1 MQAGRSESRQ
11 GDHMRIAVIG
21 TGYVGLVTGACLAD
35 LGHSVIGVDKDADK
49 ISRLNRGEVTIY
61 EVGLPE
67 LLSRHLGRSLSF
79 TTETA
84 EAVGESEIVFI
95 TVGTPQGEDGSADM
109 SYVIEAA
116 GDIAGAINGY
126 KIIVN
131 KSTMPVGS
139 TRLVERVIKERAEGE
154 EFDVISNPEFLR
166 EGTAVRDFMHPDRIV
181 VGTESQRAAGVM
193 AELYRPLNAP
203 LFITDPASAEMIK
216 YASNAFLAT
225 KVSFINAIA
234 NICEAVDADV
244 KEVAMGMGY
253 DRRIGFE
260 FLRSGPGFGGS
271 CFPKDCQ
278 ALIDIARR
286 SGYSFYL
293 LEGVMKVNREQMEL
307 MAKKV
312 ERRLGGLEGKRI
324 AAWGLAFKANTDDVR
339 DSPALQI
346 IRTLLEGGAEVK
358 AYDPQAMENARE
370 AMPGLRCVDSALEA
384 AEGADLLLILT
395 DWDEFKLQDF
405 RRVGEAMKGREILD
419 TRNCLEPLSVRRLGF
434 DYEGVGR

>member
-1 MQAGRSESRQ
+1 MK
-11 GDHMRIAVIG
+11 IAVIG
-21 TGYVGLVTGACLAD
+21 TGYVGLVTGACFAD
-35 LGHSVIGVDKDADK
+35 LGHSVIGVDKDGEK
-49 ISRLNRGEVTIY
+49 IARLNRGEVTIY

-67 LLSRHLGRSLSF
+67 LLSRHLGRNLSF
-79 TTETA
+79 TTDTA
-84 EAVGESEIVFI
+84 EAVGTSEIVFI
-95 TVGTPQGEDGSADM
+95 TVGTPQGEDGAADM

-116 GDIAGAINGY
+116 RDIAEAINGY
-126 KIIVN
+126 KVIVN

-139 TRLVERVIKERAEGE
+139 TRLVERVIKERAGGE

-166 EGTAVRDFMHPDRIV
+166 EGTAVRDFMHPDRVV
-181 VGTESQRAAGVM
+181 VGTESQRAAGIM

-286 SGYSFYL
+286 SGYSFHL
-293 LEGVMKVNREQMEL
+293 LEGVMQVNREQMEL
-307 MAKKV
+307 MARKV
-312 ERRLGGLEGKRI
+312 ERRLGGLEGRRI

-339 DSPALQI
+339 DSPALEI
-346 IRTLLEGGAEVK
+346 IRKLMEGGAEVI
-358 AYDPQAMENARE
+358 AYDPQAMDNARQALPE
-370 AMPGLRCVDSALEA
+370 LRCAGSALEA
-384 AEGADLLLILT
+384 VEGADLLLILT

-405 RRVGEAMKGREILD
+405 RRVGEVMKGREIVD

-434 DYEGVGR
+434 IYEGVGR

>member
-1 MQAGRSESRQ
+1 MK
-11 GDHMRIAVIG
+11 IAVIG

-35 LGHSVIGVDKDADK
+35 LGHSVTGVDKDEGK
-49 ISRLNRGEVTIY
+49 IERLNRGEVTIY

-79 TTETA
+79 TTDTA
-84 EAVGESEIVFI
+84 EAVAASEIVFI

-109 SYVIEAA
+109 SYVMEAA
-116 GDIAGAINGY
+116 GDIAGAIDGY
-126 KIIVN
+126 KIVVN

-139 TRLVERVIKERAEGE
+139 TRLVERVIKERAGGE
-154 EFDVISNPEFLR
+154 EFDVVSNPEFLR

-181 VGTESQRAAGVM
+181 VGTESQRAAGIM

-278 ALIDIARR
+278 ALINIARH

-293 LEGVMKVNREQMEL
+293 LEGVMQVNREQMEL
-307 MAKKV
+307 MARKV
-312 ERRLGGLEGKRI
+312 ERRLGDLRGKRI

-339 DSPALQI
+339 DSPALEI
-346 IRTLLEGGAEVK
+346 IRLLLEEGAEIS
-358 AYDPQAMENARE
+358 AYDPRAMENARE
-370 AMPGLRCVDSALEA
+370 AMPELSCAASALEA

-405 RRVGEAMKGREILD
+405 RRVGEVMKGREIID

-434 DYEGVGR
+434 NYEGVGR

>member
-1 MQAGRSESRQ
+1 
-11 GDHMRIAVIG
+11 MRIAVIG
-21 TGYVGLVTGACLAD
+21 TGYVGLVTGACFAD
-35 LGHSVIGVDKDADK
+35 HGHTVIGVDRDEEKV
-49 ISRLNRGEVTIY
+49 SRLNRGEVPIY

-67 LLSRHLGRSLSF
+67 LLARNLGRTLSF
-79 TTETA
+79 TTDTR
-84 EAVGESEIVFI
+84 EAVRASEVVFI
-95 TVGTPQGEDGSADM
+95 TVGTPQGENGEADM

-116 GDIAGAINGY
+116 TEIAAAINGY
-126 KIIVN
+126 KVIVN

-139 TRLVERVIKERAEGE
+139 TRLVGRVIGEKAPGE

-166 EGTAVRDFMHPDRIV
+166 EGTSVRDFMNPDRIV
-181 VGTESQRAAGVM
+181 IGTESQEAAGIM

-234 NICEAVDADV
+234 NICEATGADV

-253 DRRIGFE
+253 DHRIGFE

-278 ALIDIARR
+278 ALIEIARN
-286 SGYSFYL
+286 SGYHFHL
-293 LEGVMKVNREQMEL
+293 LEGVMQVNREQIRVTAEK
-307 MAKKV
+307 AA
-312 ERRLGGLEGKRI
+312 RRLGGLEGKNV
-324 AAWGLAFKANTDDVR
+324 AAWGLAFKPNTDDVR
-339 DSPALQI
+339 DSPAIEI
-346 IRTLLEGGAEVK
+346 IRLLVEGGAKVR
-358 AYDPQAMENARE
+358 AYDPQAMGGAR
-370 AMPGLRCVDSALEA
+370 ALLPDIAYASGPLDA

-405 RRVGEAMKGREILD
+405 RVVGEVMRSREILD
-419 TRNCLEPLSVRRLGF
+419 ARNCLDPLALRRLGF
-434 DYEGVGR
+434 NYEGIGR

>member
-1 MQAGRSESRQ
+1 MVL
-11 GDHMRIAVIG
+11 RIAVIG
-21 TGYVGLVTGACLAD
+21 TGYVGLVTGACLAE
-35 LGHSVIGVDKDADK
+35 LGHGVIGVDKDPGK
-49 ISRLNRGEVTIY
+49 VESLNRGEAGIY

-67 LLSRHLGRSLSF
+67 LLSRHLGGNLAF
-79 TTETA
+79 TTDTR
-84 EAVGESEIVFI
+84 EAVRQSEIIFI
-95 TVGTPQGEDGSADM
+95 TVGTPQGEDGSADLT
-109 SYVIEAA
+109 YVVEAA
-116 GDIAGAINGY
+116 EEIAEGIDGY
-126 KIIVN
+126 KVVVN
-131 KSTMPVGS
+131 KSTRPVGS
-139 TRLVERVIKERAEGE
+139 TRLVERIIRERAGGE
-154 EFDVISNPEFLR
+154 EFDVVSNPEFLR

-181 VGTESQRAAGVM
+181 IGTDSQRAAGIM
-193 AELYRPLNAP
+193 ADLYRPLNAP
-203 LFITDPASAEMIK
+203 LLITDPASAEMIK

-286 SGYSFYL
+286 SGYSFHL
-293 LEGVMKVNREQMEL
+293 LEGVMQVNREQMEL
-307 MAKKV
+307 MARKV
-312 ERRLGGLEGKRI
+312 ERRLGGLEGRRI

-339 DSPALQI
+339 DSPALEI
-346 IRTLLEGGAEVK
+346 IRKLMEGGAEVI
-358 AYDPQAMENARE
+358 AYDPQAMDNARQALPE
-370 AMPGLRCVDSALEA
+370 LRCAGSALEA

-405 RRVGEAMKGREILD
+405 RRVGEVMKGRDIVD

-434 DYEGVGR
+434 TYEGVGR